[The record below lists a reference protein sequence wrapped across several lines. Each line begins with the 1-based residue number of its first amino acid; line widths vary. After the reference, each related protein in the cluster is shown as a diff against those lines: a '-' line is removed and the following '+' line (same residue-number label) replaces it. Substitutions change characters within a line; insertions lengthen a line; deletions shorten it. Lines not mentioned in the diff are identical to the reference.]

1 MGRIYRRPVKQK
13 SGLWAAWRQLFNKRI
28 RWWGH
33 NVICQLV
40 SLYKEELGA
49 TAWKCHLRTQI
60 NLHTCCFGCEGSVT
74 LHQSGTILCKSEL
87 PLQTAD
93 KPVLRRPQRLFKVEK
108 KKIKAWMSSK
118 QMLAQIQS
126 GCCRSASSR
135 LLRGIFLL
143 KLMLMGWTRSLV
155 ERHRQLAVYSSLLS
169 ESTFM
174 NSMLILTISFRIRFW
189 NLSLASNSNILQED
203 SLFFKP

>member
-28 RWWGH
+28 RWRGH

-108 KKIKAWMSSK
+108 KKN
-118 QMLAQIQS
+118 QS
-126 GCCRSASSR
+126 LNEFQANVGTNSIR
-135 LLRGIFLL
+135 LLPLCLVSAPEGNIF
-143 KLMLMGWTRSLV
+143 T
-155 ERHRQLAVYSSLLS
+155 
-169 ESTFM
+169 
-174 NSMLILTISFRIRFW
+174 
-189 NLSLASNSNILQED
+189 
-203 SLFFKP
+203 